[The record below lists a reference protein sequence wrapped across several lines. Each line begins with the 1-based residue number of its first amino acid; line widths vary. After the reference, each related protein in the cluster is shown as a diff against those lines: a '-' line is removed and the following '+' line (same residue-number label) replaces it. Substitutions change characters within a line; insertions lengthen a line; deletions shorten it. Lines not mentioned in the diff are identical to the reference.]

1 MILTFF
7 RAMFAFALLLD
18 ARFSL
23 HQRAAIILSRFL
35 EGLVEIEKEVGV
47 MRGAGEALSIGWCAP
62 ANPLSLVPP
71 DLRLTVLSIVGKRP

>member
-1 MILTFF
+1 MTFF

-47 MRGAGEALSIGWCAP
+47 MRGAGEALSIGWCAL
-62 ANPLSLVPP
+62 ANLPSLVPP
-71 DLRLTVLSIVGKRP
+71 DFKLTVRSTAGKRL